1 MSTDELVAERVLVLL
16 EWGVQQLDL
25 LSSAFRGCD
34 DDALEEL
41 RAAQGVARLPAA
53 YAALM
58 RVAGHGGPGSAMAEL
73 FPGDDV
79 SAESML
85 PDTDWA
91 GGRGV
96 AEEILRDRGQRLDLR
111 DELLIIRIH
120 RAEEFEYVDVREPD
134 GPVWRIG
141 TSHYEPEQTFP
152 SFTAWL
158 EYRIGR
164 AIKRRYPLR
173 EAHFPG

>member
-1 MSTDELVAERVLVLL
+1 MTTDDPVGEHVLVLL
-16 EWGVQQLDL
+16 DWAAQQLDL

-34 DDALEEL
+34 DDELEAL
-41 RAAQGVARLPAA
+41 RAAQGVRELPAA
-53 YAALM
+53 YVAFM
-58 RVAGHGGPGSAMAEL
+58 RATGGGGPGSAMSEL

-79 SAESML
+79 AAESML
-85 PDTDWA
+85 PDDDWL
-91 GGRGV
+91 GGRGI
-96 AEEILRDRGQRLDLR
+96 AEQILRDRGQRLDLL
-111 DELLIIRIH
+111 DNLLVIRVH
-120 RAEEFEYVDVREPD
+120 RAEEFEYVDVRQPD

-141 TSHYEPEQTFP
+141 TSSYEPEQTFA

-173 EAHFPG
+173 DAHFPG